1 MMRVSA
7 ALFAGGVVVLTS
19 CAHRNAQM
27 SRGEADAGIDY
38 CGISIVALR
47 AAVRSQEEQPL
58 GLDAACVRQYA
69 GFAGKIYVD
78 ARFMKDGALET
89 VSEKSCTRD
98 NFIIRFD
105 DEHAPSPAPGVL
117 FLSVSPQT
125 PAGRDFYVT
134 IENANWT
141 KRAPTVLAMP
151 PCYPA
156 FGRLDSSG
164 KTGWTAKVVPAP
176 RGPDDL

>member
-1 MMRVSA
+1 MRVSA
-7 ALFAGGVVVLTS
+7 ALFAGGVVVLTA

-27 SRGEADAGIDY
+27 SRGEAGAGIDY

-47 AAVRSQEEQPL
+47 AAVTSQEEQPL
-58 GLDAACVRQYA
+58 GLDAACVRQHA

-89 VSEKSCTRD
+89 VSERSCTRD

-105 DEHAPSPAPGVL
+105 DEHDTPSPAPGVL

-134 IENANWT
+134 IEKANWA

-164 KTGWTAKVVPAP
+164 KTGWTGKVVPAP

>member
-1 MMRVSA
+1 MRVSV
-7 ALFAGGVVVLTS
+7 ALFAGGIVALTS
-19 CAHRNAQM
+19 CAHRNEQT
-27 SRGEADAGIDY
+27 SRSEAGAEIDY
-38 CGISIVALR
+38 CGISIVALQ
-47 AAVRSQEEQPL
+47 AAVRTQEEQPL
-58 GLDAACVRQYA
+58 GLDPACVRQYA
-69 GFAGKIYVD
+69 AFAGKIYVD
-78 ARFMKDGALET
+78 ARFMKDGALEA

-105 DEHAPSPAPGVL
+105 DEHDTPSPAPGVL

-134 IENANWT
+134 IEDANWT
-141 KRAPTVLAMP
+141 KRAPAVLAMP

-156 FGRLDSSG
+156 FGRLNYSA
-164 KTGWTAKVVPAP
+164 KAGWTAKVVPAP

>member
-1 MMRVSA
+1 MRISV
-7 ALFAGGVVVLTS
+7 ALFAGGIVALTS
-19 CAHRNAQM
+19 CAHRNEQT
-27 SRGEADAGIDY
+27 SRSEASAEIDY

-47 AAVRSQEEQPL
+47 AAVRTQEEQPL
-58 GLDAACVRQYA
+58 GLDAGCVRQYA
-69 GFAGKIYVD
+69 GFAGRIYVD

-105 DEHAPSPAPGVL
+105 AEHAPSPAPGVL

-125 PAGRDFYVT
+125 SADREFYVT
-134 IENANWT
+134 IEDTNWT
-141 KRAPTVLAMP
+141 KRAPAVVAMP

-156 FGRLDSSG
+156 FGRLNYSA